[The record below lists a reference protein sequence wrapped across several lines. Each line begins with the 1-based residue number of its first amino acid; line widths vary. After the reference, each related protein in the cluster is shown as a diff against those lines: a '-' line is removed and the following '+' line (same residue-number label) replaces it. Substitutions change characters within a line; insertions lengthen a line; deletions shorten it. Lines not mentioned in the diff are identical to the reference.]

1 MNLVQNLYDA
11 FFSSRINSDAPTT
24 EEKNTQP
31 MKEEITLHHK
41 TPFAEELKLLENKY
55 GYFEELTISLQD
67 ILLLLPR
74 RRERVDAYRG
84 LVSYAAKKG
93 KTIIIKSRKTK

>member
-11 FFSSRINSDAPTT
+11 FFSSTISSGAPSTVEKKAPKNKT
-24 EEKNTQP
+24 EIP
-31 MKEEITLHHK
+31 PHK